1 MEIDLNET
9 HTKSFNSRGLIQKNA
24 KSKFFELIEKLL
36 IDIDKLENDKS
47 SKNSFPRVHNAILIN
62 GKRGVGKTSFILSMM
77 DALSDHQNYGTKL
90 YELDICILDSIDPTL
105 IETKEH
111 IFLNIITS
119 IKDKVERH
127 YALTENYNNNDILRD
142 WKNSLR
148 NLAGGLSTLDGVGSN
163 YLEDTMW
170 DSPELILEKGLSNSK
185 QGKDLEI
192 NFHNFIDKSLLLLRK
207 KAFFLVLDDIDTSL
221 EKGISIMEILRKY
234 LTSPKLIISIL
245 GDIDLYTILTRQLQ
259 WERIDPKRILKDY
272 EGEKKYTLQIEH
284 LEEQY
289 LIKILKPENRINL
302 ENLFDLKD
310 KIEIENVKQSL
321 NQYVNNLVNNIYLT
335 NDNSY
340 KKPYVETILSQSTR
354 SILQMLKIYNSQ
366 NPNDKKNN
374 FPDIL
379 KHIFYTVLKK
389 KLEVFN
395 LLDIYQKNQYLNLL
409 STYIIKNNISRDN
422 HLKLIPDFIDMD
434 DNITMLYLNSI
445 SNNILYD
452 TKNYLEYFIKVGYA
466 LEQFI
471 HLENKDEREI
481 KRFLDHIAIDSVE
494 STSKISKRL
503 LSTSKIN
510 RFTPSNFILFGA
522 NFIST
527 TNLEKLNNLNF
538 LPLIIS
544 KVNRI
549 NKANS
554 YTFISFFNLLGF
566 ISDIIN
572 NINTY

>member
-1 MEIDLNET
+1 
-9 HTKSFNSRGLIQKNA
+9 
-24 KSKFFELIEKLL
+24 
-36 IDIDKLENDKS
+36 
-47 SKNSFPRVHNAILIN
+47 
-62 GKRGVGKTSFILSMM
+62 MM

-422 HLKLIPDFIDMD
+422 HLKLIPDFI
-434 DNITMLYLNSI
+434 
-445 SNNILYD
+445 
-452 TKNYLEYFIKVGYA
+452 G
-466 LEQFI
+466 
-471 HLENKDEREI
+471 
-481 KRFLDHIAIDSVE
+481 
-494 STSKISKRL
+494 
-503 LSTSKIN
+503 
-510 RFTPSNFILFGA
+510 
-522 NFIST
+522 
-527 TNLEKLNNLNF
+527 
-538 LPLIIS
+538 LP
-544 KVNRI
+544 K
-549 NKANS
+549 
-554 YTFISFFNLLGF
+554 
-566 ISDIIN
+566 
-572 NINTY
+572 

>member
-1 MEIDLNET
+1 M
-9 HTKSFNSRGLIQKNA
+9 
-24 KSKFFELIEKLL
+24 
-36 IDIDKLENDKS
+36 
-47 SKNSFPRVHNAILIN
+47 
-62 GKRGVGKTSFILSMM
+62 
-77 DALSDHQNYGTKL
+77 
-90 YELDICILDSIDPTL
+90 
-105 IETKEH
+105 
-111 IFLNIITS
+111 
-119 IKDKVERH
+119 
-127 YALTENYNNNDILRD
+127 
-142 WKNSLR
+142 
-148 NLAGGLSTLDGVGSN
+148 
-163 YLEDTMW
+163 
-170 DSPELILEKGLSNSK
+170 
-185 QGKDLEI
+185 
-192 NFHNFIDKSLLLLRK
+192 
-207 KAFFLVLDDIDTSL
+207 
-221 EKGISIMEILRKY
+221 
-234 LTSPKLIISIL
+234 
-245 GDIDLYTILTRQLQ
+245 
-259 WERIDPKRILKDY
+259 KDY

-572 NINTY
+572 NIKSKDDFLITKITYSQVLEFSLLNDDAMKEEILIKNNNEFEKKLDLDEDSILAWINKKTNIAPIPLFVLSKIWVRISYTFNNIIKNKANFTNYYDIFEMFIVGFLNAVFVEISLYENENFDNKNFIKNPEQASSYYEKVKDYQQKNDKYTLFDFLYECPFLNIIHFEDLKTIKIETNSEILEYKFNKLTREQQTKIIFDNNLQDFSSSTIAIKLRKLSYVSVSEKTIKEILSEYK